1 MPTGGSPGYYRCV
14 PGVLQGLY
22 RVVSGVS
29 GLIWAL
35 YECYRCVT
43 GRFKGVPQEC
53 YISATGV
60 LEEYHRCIK
69 GVLQGFCSRMFP
81 NYV

>member
-1 MPTGGSPGYYRCV
+1 MPTGRSPGYYRCV

-22 RVVSGVS
+22 RAVSGVS

-43 GRFKGVPQEC
+43 GVLKGCHRSITLVLQEC
-53 YISATGV
+53 
-60 LEEYHRCIK
+60 
-69 GVLQGFCSRMFP
+69 
-81 NYV
+81 